1 MSTISVSEL
10 NKKPAKQWLKSAGK
24 DDLVITSKGRPIAVL
39 LRVASASVEST
50 RALVRSV
57 RALQAQNALQQAAV
71 ADGTA
76 GFSKSD
82 IDAEIAAARRQ
93 RRLEAACRKANKLGR
108 VSADMRDW
116 EKLNE
121 AEED

>member
-1 MSTISVSEL
+1 M
-10 NKKPAKQWLKSAGK
+10 
-24 DDLVITSKGRPIAVL
+24 VITSKGRPIVVL

-50 RALVRSV
+50 RALVRSI
-57 RALQAQNALQQAAV
+57 RALQAQNALQHVAV
-71 ADGTA
+71 VNGT
-76 GFSKSD
+76 GEFSKSD
-82 IDAEIAAARRQ
+82 IDAEIAAARQ
-93 RRLEAACRKANKLGR
+93 GRLEAACRKANKLGK